1 MRSNKLLGV
10 SVKSRLTFFFL
21 LLIVLGGCTHKEG
34 LSSKCHKGEVMG
46 WHWDGVHIIESG
58 CVAVAKDA
66 GKKCYMNSEC
76 DAKLCEVSSKVYSSS
91 KCSKNNDQ
99 TYSCPGVYG
108 FCAKTNLV
116 GSATSI
122 ISKGLVK

>member
-1 MRSNKLLGV
+1 MQSRFLFFVLLV
-10 SVKSRLTFFFL
+10 FT
-21 LLIVLGGCTHKEG
+21 LGGCAHKED

-46 WHWDGVHIIESG
+46 WHWDGFHIIESG
-58 CVAVAKDA
+58 CVVIAKDA
-66 GKKCYMNSEC
+66 GKKCFVNSEC
-76 DAKLCEVSSKVYSSS
+76 DAKLCEVSSRAYSSS
-91 KCSKNNDQ
+91 NCTENKDQ

-108 FCAKTNLV
+108 FCAKTNKV